1 MVKRFDSN
9 GRYHSAIIFH
19 DTLYLSGLTAADA
32 GDDIVSQSKA
42 VLEKLE
48 KTLEK
53 YGSNKE
59 QILHADV
66 YLVDQELVQ
75 SFNEIWDAWVVPGK
89 EPTRA
94 CMIAKLGRP
103 QILVEIVVTAY
114 IEE

>member
-9 GRYHSAIIFH
+9 GRYHSAILFH

-32 GDDIVSQSKA
+32 GDDIVSQTKA
-42 VLEKLE
+42 TLEKLE

-53 YGSNKE
+53 YGSSKE
-59 QILHADV
+59 QMLHADI
-66 YLVDQELVQ
+66 YLPEQ
-75 SFNEIWDAWVVPGK
+75 SYVAAFNEIWDAWVVPGT

-103 QILVEIVVTAY
+103 QILVEIVVTAFV
-114 IEE
+114 EE